1 MGKLLATA
9 SITIKHVKDGHDAS
23 NKERYDGLFADG
35 IEYWSKDY
43 NNYVKPDG
51 NTTVITS
58 TKQPKYGDQ

>member
-9 SITIKHVKDGHDAS
+9 SITIKHIKDGVDAS

-43 NNYVKPDG
+43 NNYVK
-51 NTTVITS
+51 
-58 TKQPKYGDQ
+58 TKFYI